1 MKPHAITAI
10 PTTSS
15 AKRWRVSL
23 IALAIAG
30 IVGAAWMVYGKNTS
44 AQANAKPKTEEKT
57 PVVYELA
64 AVDIAQATQHA
75 LQIQLPVSGSL
86 MPLNQATVRA
96 KVAAEVQEV
105 LVQEGMAVKKGQVIA
120 RFDGAD
126 LRARLTAQDASID
139 EARAKLDLAQKNR
152 HSNEALLK
160 QNYISQTAFD
170 NVNNSVDLAKA
181 SLKSAQAQR
190 EIAQLALADTVVRAP
205 VDGIV
210 SKRNVQPGEKVS
222 PDSPLV
228 TIVDL
233 NQLTLEAAVPASEI
247 PRVKIGQEVRFHV
260 DGFGERDFSGNVV
273 RINPTAEA
281 GSRSMTVYVA
291 VNNRDLSLKGGM
303 FAKGQLTLEKHPEMP
318 TIALTA
324 LRKHE
329 GRDVVYRIVNNQ
341 IQIQPVKLGLRN
353 DEEGLVQVIEGLEA
367 GSTIVNAK
375 LEGVKAGSKVKL
387 PAISVNPASS
397 ASPVAESSDHTI
409 KG

>member
-1 MKPHAITAI
+1 MKLHATATI

-15 AKRWRVSL
+15 TKRWRVSL
-23 IALAIAG
+23 ISLLIAG
-30 IVGAAWMVYGKNTS
+30 VVGGAWFFYGKSTS
-44 AQANAKPKTEEKT
+44 AQVDVKAKVEEKA
-57 PVVYELA
+57 PIVYELA
-64 AVDIAQATQHA
+64 AVDIGKTEQRE

-105 LVQEGMAVKKGQVIA
+105 LIQEGMPVKKGQVIA

-126 LRARLTAQDASID
+126 LRARLTAQDAALD

-233 NQLTLEAAVPASEI
+233 NQLTLEASVPASEI

-260 DGFGERDFSGNVV
+260 DGFGERAFTGNVA
-273 RINPTAEA
+273 RINPAAEV

-291 VNNRDLSLKGGM
+291 VNNRDLALKGGM

-318 TIALTA
+318 TIPVTA

-329 GRDVVYRIVNNQ
+329 GRDVVYRIVDNQ

-353 DEEGLVQVIEGLEA
+353 EEEGLVQVLEGLEV
-367 GSTIVNAK
+367 GSTVVNSK

-387 PAISVNPASS
+387 PVASPT
-397 ASPVAESSDHTI
+397 PVAESNENTV

>member
-1 MKPHAITAI
+1 MKLHATASI

-15 AKRWRVSL
+15 TKRWRVSL
-23 IALAIAG
+23 ISLLIAG
-30 IVGAAWMVYGKNTS
+30 VVGGAWFFYGKSTS
-44 AQANAKPKTEEKT
+44 AQVNAKAKTEEKA
-57 PVVYELA
+57 PIVYELA
-64 AVDIAQATQHA
+64 AVDIGKTAQRE
-75 LQIQLPVSGSL
+75 LQIQLPLSGSL

-105 LVQEGMAVKKGQVIA
+105 LIQEGMPVKKGQVIA

-126 LRARLTAQDASID
+126 LRARLTAQEATLD

-181 SLKSAQAQR
+181 SLKSALAQR

-205 VDGIV
+205 VDGII

-260 DGFGERDFSGNVV
+260 DGFGERIFTGNVA
-273 RINPTAEA
+273 RINPAAEP

-291 VNNRDLSLKGGM
+291 VNNRDLALKGGM

-318 TIALTA
+318 TIPVTA

-329 GRDVVYRIVNNQ
+329 GRDVVYRIVDNQ

-353 DEEGLVQVIEGLEA
+353 EEEGLVQVLEGLEV
-367 GSTIVNAK
+367 GSTVVNSK

-387 PAISVNPASS
+387 PVASPT
-397 ASPVAESSDHTI
+397 PVAESNENTV

>member
-1 MKPHAITAI
+1 M
-10 PTTSS
+10 
-15 AKRWRVSL
+15 
-23 IALAIAG
+23 
-30 IVGAAWMVYGKNTS
+30 
-44 AQANAKPKTEEKT
+44 
-57 PVVYELA
+57 PV
-64 AVDIAQATQHA
+64 
-75 LQIQLPVSGSL
+75 
-86 MPLNQATVRA
+86 N
-96 KVAAEVQEV
+96 
-105 LVQEGMAVKKGQVIA
+105 KGQVIA

-126 LRARLTAQDASID
+126 LRARLTAQETTLD

-181 SLKSAQAQR
+181 SLKSALAQR

-205 VDGIV
+205 VDGII

-260 DGFGERDFSGNVV
+260 DGFGERIFTGNVA
-273 RINPTAEA
+273 RINPAAEA

-291 VNNRDLSLKGGM
+291 VNNRDLALKGGM

-318 TIALTA
+318 TIPVTA

-329 GRDVVYRIVNNQ
+329 GRDVVYRIVDNQ

-353 DEEGLVQVIEGLEA
+353 EEEGLVQVLEGLEV
-367 GSTIVNAK
+367 GSTVVNSK

-387 PAISVNPASS
+387 PVASPT
-397 ASPVAESSDHTI
+397 PVAESNENTV

>member
-1 MKPHAITAI
+1 MKLHATATI

-15 AKRWRVSL
+15 TKRWRVSL
-23 IALAIAG
+23 ISLLIAG
-30 IVGAAWMVYGKNTS
+30 AVGGTWFFYGKSTS
-44 AQANAKPKTEEKT
+44 AQVDAKAKVEEKA
-57 PVVYELA
+57 PIVYELA
-64 AVDIAQATQHA
+64 AVDIGKTEQRE
-75 LQIQLPVSGSL
+75 LQIQLSVSGSL

-105 LVQEGMAVKKGQVIA
+105 LIQEGMPVKKGQVIA

-126 LRARLTAQDASID
+126 LRARLTAQDATLD

-170 NVNNSVDLAKA
+170 NVDNSVDLAKA

-205 VDGIV
+205 VDGII

-233 NQLTLEAAVPASEI
+233 NQLTLEASVPASEI

-260 DGFGERDFSGNVV
+260 DGFGERTFTGNVA
-273 RINPTAEA
+273 RINPAAEV

-291 VNNRDLSLKGGM
+291 VNNRDLALKGGM

-318 TIALTA
+318 TIPVTA

-353 DEEGLVQVIEGLEA
+353 EEEGLVQVLEGLEV
-367 GSTIVNAK
+367 GSTVVNSK

-387 PAISVNPASS
+387 PVASPT
-397 ASPVAESSDHTI
+397 PVAESNENTV

>member
-1 MKPHAITAI
+1 MKLHATASI
-10 PTTSS
+10 PTNTSR
-15 AKRWRVSL
+15 KRWRVSL
-23 IALAIAG
+23 ISLLIAG
-30 IVGAAWMVYGKNTS
+30 VVGGTWVFYGKSTS
-44 AQANAKPKTEEKT
+44 AQVDVKAKVEEKA
-57 PVVYELA
+57 PIVYELA
-64 AVDIAQATQHA
+64 AVDIGKTAQRE
-75 LQIQLPVSGSL
+75 LQIQLPLSGSL

-105 LVQEGMAVKKGQVIA
+105 LIQEGMPVKKGQVIA

-126 LRARLTAQDASID
+126 LRARLTAQEATLD

-205 VDGIV
+205 VEGII

-233 NQLTLEAAVPASEI
+233 NQLTLEASVPASEI

-260 DGFGERDFSGNVV
+260 DGFGERAFTGNVA
-273 RINPTAEA
+273 RINPAAEV

-291 VNNRDLSLKGGM
+291 VNNRDLALRGGM

-318 TIALTA
+318 TIPVTA

-353 DEEGLVQVIEGLEA
+353 EEEGLVQVLEGLEV
-367 GSTIVNAK
+367 GSTVVNSK

-387 PAISVNPASS
+387 PVTSPT
-397 ASPVAESSDHTI
+397 PVAESSENTV